1 VRSGQDVIK
10 ELQHLFPED
19 RKSISL
25 YPKNI
30 RKMSM
35 TEIPSISINEVK
47 KTFKD
52 VQAVKGISFSVR
64 KGEYVAL
71 LGPNGAGKT
80 TLMEMIEGI
89 QSPDGGEIVING
101 KTWKSNERELHRMLG
116 ISLQET
122 NFFDKLKVKETL
134 DLFSSFY
141 ALDRER
147 SGEILKL
154 VDLEEKKN
162 AYVKNLSGGQRQRL
176 SLGIALINH
185 PEILLLDEPTTGLDP
200 TARREVW
207 EILFRLKK
215 ERQITM
221 MLTTHYME
229 EADFLCERIIIMDK
243 GNILAQGTVDELI
256 SKSNGGQII
265 EFSVEGSA
273 ADLMD
278 ETYKME
284 KNEKEDKWK
293 VTVKDIAADLPAF
306 LDKMNQKGIKI
317 KSLECRKMTL
327 DDIFISMT
335 GRKLTE

>member
-1 VRSGQDVIK
+1 MPD
-10 ELQHLFPED
+10 
-19 RKSISL
+19 
-25 YPKNI
+25 
-30 RKMSM
+30 
-35 TEIPSISINEVK
+35 IPSISISDVK

-52 VQAVKGISFSVR
+52 VKAVQGISFNIQ

-89 QSPDGGEIVING
+89 QHPDEGAIVING
-101 KTWKSNERELHRMLG
+101 KTWKDHEHDLQRILG

-122 NFFDKLKVKETL
+122 HFFDKLKVKETL

-141 ALDRER
+141 ALQRER
-147 SGEILKL
+147 SEEILKL
-154 VDLEEKKN
+154 INLEEKQN

-215 ERQITM
+215 ERNITM
-221 MLTTHYME
+221 VLTTHYME

-265 EFSVEGSA
+265 EFSVEGSS
-273 ADLMD
+273 ADPRD
-278 ETYKME
+278 EMYSME
-284 KNEKEDKWK
+284 KNEKDDKWK
-293 VTVKDIAADLPAF
+293 VTVKDIASDLPAF
-306 LDKMNQKGIKI
+306 LDKMKQKGIKI

-335 GRKLTE
+335 GRKLSE

>member
-1 VRSGQDVIK
+1 LYQIK
-10 ELQHLFPED
+10 ITVSD
-19 RKSISL
+19 
-25 YPKNI
+25 
-30 RKMSM
+30 
-35 TEIPSISINEVK
+35 IPSISINEVK

-52 VQAVKGISFSVR
+52 VQAVKGISFTVQ

-89 QSPDGGEIVING
+89 QTPDAGEIVING
-101 KTWKSNERELHRMLG
+101 KTWKSNERDLHGMLG

-141 ALDRER
+141 ALDRNR
-147 SGEILKL
+147 SLEILKL

-162 AYVKNLSGGQRQRL
+162 AFVKNLSGGQRQRL

-200 TARREVW
+200 AARREVW

-265 EFSVEGSA
+265 EFSAEGNISGLA
-273 ADLMD
+273 
-278 ETYKME
+278 EEGYKME
-284 KNEKEDKWK
+284 KDEKDDKWK
-293 VTVKDIAADLPAF
+293 VTVKDIATDLPVF
-306 LDKMNQKGIKI
+306 LDKLKQKGIKL